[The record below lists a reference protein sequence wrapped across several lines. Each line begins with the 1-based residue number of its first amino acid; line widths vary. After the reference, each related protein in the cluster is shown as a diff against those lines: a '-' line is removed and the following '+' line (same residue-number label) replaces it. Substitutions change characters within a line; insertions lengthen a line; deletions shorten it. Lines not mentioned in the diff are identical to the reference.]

1 MFLPL
6 IILIGVVLV
15 FFLVVISMYNSLVK
29 LRNRFKN
36 AYSQID
42 VQLVRRYDLIPN
54 LVETAKGYMKHEQDT
69 LQKVIEARN
78 QAQKIQVNLA
88 QNPTDSGAMEQL
100 SKAEGLLSKS
110 MGSFF
115 ALAENYPDL
124 KANSTMMTLME
135 ELTSTENKVSFA
147 RQAYNDAV
155 MEYNNSREVFPS
167 SVIAGMFNFSEAR
180 QFEVEEPK
188 ARESIKVKF

>member
-6 IILIGVVLV
+6 IILVGVVGV
-15 FFLVVISMYNSLVK
+15 FFLMLISIYNGLVK

-36 AYSQID
+36 AYGQID
-42 VQLVRRYDLIPN
+42 IQLVRRYDLIPN
-54 LVETAKGYMKHEQDT
+54 LVETAKAYMKHEQDT

-88 QNPTDSGAMEQL
+88 QNPADAGTMQL
-100 SKAEGLLSKS
+100 LSQAEGLLTKN

-124 KANSTMMTLME
+124 KANATMASLME
-135 ELTSTENKVSFA
+135 ELTSTENKISFA
-147 RQAYNDAV
+147 RQAYNDSV
-155 MEYNNSREVFPS
+155 MEYNTAREVFPNN
-167 SVIAGMFNFSEAR
+167 VIAGMFNFSPATQFIVEDPKSREA
-180 QFEVEEPK
+180 V
-188 ARESIKVKF
+188 KVKF